1 MRNRWHTRALAA
13 VILAASALP
22 VALAGVLGDFRTEA
36 LPAFRALL
44 DGDVSAF
51 VAAAPV
57 YGGSILPRAPFV
69 WVADLFGAGD
79 VGLFRAAALPCL
91 LAVGALAVW
100 LEARMARAGRPPAER
115 AALVGVLLAA
125 APVVDLLDAGH
136 PEEALAAVLCVAAV
150 LVAMADR
157 PVAAALAIGAAI
169 AVKPWA
175 LIAVG
180 PVLLAA
186 PRARVLIGMGAAAMV
201 GVLYLPLLLLDSGH
215 VVGVTRGVAT
225 TDGWIFKPQQI
236 WWPLRTE
243 HAFGAGAS
251 GFSGPAWV
259 RSLSHP
265 LILLVAAAVSA
276 SAGWQRL
283 QAARGR
289 LAASFEPRD
298 ALLLLA
304 LVALLRCVLDPWNS
318 VYYVLPCVLAL
329 AAWEAMGPRGLP
341 ALSAGVLALT
351 WLTFIGLRDTLQ
363 WDGLAVAYLAW
374 AVPACVALV
383 VRLAIAPRIATP
395 AAPRLGGPRPA
406 HRPTPL

>member
-13 VILAASALP
+13 GILALSAVP
-22 VALAGVLGDFRTEA
+22 VLLAGVLGDFRTEA

-44 DGDVSAF
+44 DGDVNSF
-51 VAAAPV
+51 VANAPV
-57 YGGSILPRAPFV
+57 YGASILPRAPFV
-69 WVADLFGAGD
+69 WLADTFGAGD

-91 LAVGALAVW
+91 LAIGALAVW
-100 LEARMARAGRPPAER
+100 LEARMARAGRPLLER
-115 AALVGVLLAA
+115 AALVGVCLAA

-136 PEEALAAVLCVAAV
+136 PEEALAAVLCVVAV

-157 PVAAALAIGAAI
+157 PVVTALALGAAI

-175 LIAVG
+175 VIAVG

-186 PRARVLIGMGAAAMV
+186 PRARVLIGMGAGAMV
-201 GVLYLPLLLLDSGH
+201 AVLYLPLLLVDSGH
-215 VVGVTRGVAT
+215 VVGISRGVAST
-225 TDGWIFKPQQI
+225 NGWIFKPQQV

-243 HAFGAGAS
+243 HVFAGAS
-251 GFSGPAWV
+251 GFSGPGWL

-265 LILLVAAAVSA
+265 LIVVVAAGISA
-276 SAGWQRL
+276 AAGWQRL

-289 LAASFEPRD
+289 IAASFEPRD

-304 LVALLRCVLDPWNS
+304 LVALVRCVLDPWNS

-341 ALSAGVLALT
+341 AVSAGVLALT
-351 WLTFIGLRDTLQ
+351 WLTFIGLRDTLG
-363 WDGLAVAYLAW
+363 WDGLAVAYLVW
-374 AVPACVALV
+374 AVPACIAAA
-383 VRLAIAPRIATP
+383 VRLRLVTQRGRRTTRPRRSPTPRPEAIAR
-395 AAPRLGGPRPA
+395 
-406 HRPTPL
+406 